1 VCGEIDCSLCQK
13 IEKRGKGEGKR
24 IKRKGK
30 IGFRP
35 IFLEKMDK
43 KYPKRGIYMDCYYT
57 DI

>member
-1 VCGEIDCSLCQK
+1 MSK
-13 IEKRGKGEGKR
+13 NREKGKGKR

-43 KYPKRGIYMDCYYT
+43 KYPKRGIYMDGYYT